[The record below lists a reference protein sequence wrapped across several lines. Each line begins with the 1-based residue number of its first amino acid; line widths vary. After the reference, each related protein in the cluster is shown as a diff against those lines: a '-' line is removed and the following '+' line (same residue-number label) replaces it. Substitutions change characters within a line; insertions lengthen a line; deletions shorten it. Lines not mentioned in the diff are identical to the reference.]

1 MPPRNAP
8 PAPAQKGNEDVFLA
22 ITTIGPWINNAD
34 TKIGLLAA
42 ALTVLTGG
50 ALRQRPRVESL
61 INDGVHLRGGIAL
74 ATLALC
80 SVAIVVAGVWLFR
93 ALRPRLTKREP
104 SRFAFPNLAD
114 ADLATLA
121 DADPAAARREGW
133 VQAQTLAEIVLK
145 KYACF
150 TRALT
155 AGMVAGAAFAVWLLL
170 VPG

>member
-1 MPPRNAP
+1 VQPRNAP
-8 PAPAQKGNEDVFLA
+8 PAQKGNEDVFLA

-61 INDGVHLRGGIAL
+61 INDGVHLRGVIAL

-80 SVAIVVAGVWLFR
+80 SVAIVVAGAWLFR

-104 SRFAFPNLAD
+104 SRFAFPHLAG

-121 DADPAAARREGW
+121 DADPVAARREGW

-145 KYACF
+145 STHASLG
-150 TRALT
+150 R
-155 AGMVAGAAFAVWLLL
+155 
-170 VPG
+170 